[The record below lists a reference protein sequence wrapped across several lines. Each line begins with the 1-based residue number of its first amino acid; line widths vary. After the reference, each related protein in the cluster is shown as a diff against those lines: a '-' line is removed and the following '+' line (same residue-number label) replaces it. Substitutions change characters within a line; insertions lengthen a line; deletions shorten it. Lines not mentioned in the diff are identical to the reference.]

1 MPALN
6 TTISHPTSSLT
17 IPTQAPVLVTGASGY
32 VAGWIVQRLVQAGV
46 MVHAAVRNPKDAA
59 KLAHLQAMSDA
70 GPGRVK
76 FFAADLLQPGSY
88 AEAMAGC
95 EVVFHTASPFTTS
108 VKDPQRE
115 LIDPA
120 LLGTRNVLE
129 EATRTPSVKRV
140 VLTSSCAAIYSDAAD
155 CAAAPGGVL
164 TEAVWNTTASLEHQP
179 YSYSKT
185 LAEREGWRLA
195 EAQTQWTL
203 VVVNPSLVIGPGIYP
218 RPTSESFNIVRQL
231 GDGTM
236 KMGAPRAGFGV
247 VDVRDLAQAHL
258 AAAFTPGA
266 EGRHIV
272 SGHNTDL
279 LALGQSLLP
288 ILWRALSAAAPR
300 AAEMAGL
307 AGGPHV
313 GPDAQVC
320 LAQRRPRLARRQQQ
334 EPAGPGRELPAAGR
348 VHERHVCP
356 DDRGRLLQEGRGEV
370 RPPRGRHA
378 IRRWRAPRYRQRPG
392 PSAAAAL
399 RAGRGPCRG

>member
-288 ILWRALSAAAPR
+288 SFGERYPLPRRALPKWLVWLAAPMSGLTRKFVSLNVDHAWRADNSKSQR
-300 AAEMAGL
+300 ALGVSYRPLAESMNDMFAQMIEAGYFKKGV
-307 AGGPHV
+307 AK
-313 GPDAQVC
+313 
-320 LAQRRPRLARRQQQ
+320 
-334 EPAGPGRELPAAGR
+334 
-348 VHERHVCP
+348 
-356 DDRGRLLQEGRGEV
+356 
-370 RPPRGRHA
+370 
-378 IRRWRAPRYRQRPG
+378 
-392 PSAAAAL
+392 
-399 RAGRGPCRG
+399 